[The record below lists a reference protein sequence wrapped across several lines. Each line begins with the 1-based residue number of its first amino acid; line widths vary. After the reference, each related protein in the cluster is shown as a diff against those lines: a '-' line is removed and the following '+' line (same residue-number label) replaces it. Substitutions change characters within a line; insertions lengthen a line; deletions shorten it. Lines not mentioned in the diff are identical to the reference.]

1 MASCLMESSI
11 KNEHVILHGK
21 RAFQSVYSLQTI
33 MPKEVNIAEKVCT
46 GSLLDSIAIVSP
58 DLTSA
63 LVQKMIANH
72 YAIPANYFN
81 VSYVA
86 VNGSDISQDNV
97 DQEKLLMKLI
107 ALSASQPKLSIK
119 VYPVV
124 FGS

>member
-1 MASCLMESSI
+1 
-11 KNEHVILHGK
+11 
-21 RAFQSVYSLQTI
+21 